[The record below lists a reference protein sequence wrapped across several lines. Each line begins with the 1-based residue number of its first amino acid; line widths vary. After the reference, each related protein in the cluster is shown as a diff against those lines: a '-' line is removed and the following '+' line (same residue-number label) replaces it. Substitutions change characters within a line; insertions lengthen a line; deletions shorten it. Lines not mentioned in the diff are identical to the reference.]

1 MYILVESFCGFGY
14 GSLSSAPR
22 NKVAIIPDRHSRMF
36 LAETQKESL
45 DASLRGHDGCELD
58 AHCVALH

>member
-14 GSLSSAPR
+14 GSLVSAPR

-36 LAETQKESL
+36 LAGIQKDSL
-45 DASLRGHDGCELD
+45 DARLRGHDGCELN
-58 AHCVALH
+58 AHGVALH